1 MKRDVSRRGFA
12 FVSGMVVSGMTF
24 PFDVAILNILISS
37 SSPYCNRL
45 GSAVPVMKFN
55 KRTYK
60 NLKELFSDLWFPIRN
75 RKRLKEVMNKG
86 SISPAFQERLMLA
99 VTAVDGCRYCSYFHA
114 RQALKSG
121 VTQEEISQLLSGD
134 VDDCPEE
141 EAVAVI
147 YAQHWAESDAHPDPE
162 AVRRL
167 QQTYGVEKTEAI
179 HLMLRMIRLGNLL
192 GNSWDYLLYRISFG
206 KWRG

>member
-1 MKRDVSRRGFA
+1 
-12 FVSGMVVSGMTF
+12 
-24 PFDVAILNILISS
+24 
-37 SSPYCNRL
+37 
-45 GSAVPVMKFN
+45 MKFN

-75 RKRLKEVMNKG
+75 RKRLKEVTNKG
-86 SISPAFQERLMLA
+86 LISPAFRERLMLA

-114 RQALKSG
+114 KQALKSG
-121 VTQEEISQLLSGD
+121 LTPEEVSQLLSGD
-134 VDDCPEE
+134 VNNCPEE

-162 AVRRL
+162 AVRKLR
-167 QQTYGVEKTEAI
+167 QTYGVEKTESI

-192 GNSWDYLLYRISFG
+192 GNSWDYFLYRISFG

>member
-1 MKRDVSRRGFA
+1 VNRRDSA
-12 FVSGMVVSGMTF
+12 FVSGMTF
-24 PFDVAILNILISS
+24 PFGVAILNILISS
-37 SSPYCNRL
+37 YSLYCNRL
-45 GSAVPVMKFN
+45 GSAVPVMKFK

-75 RKRLKEVMNKG
+75 RGRLKEVMNKG
-86 SISPAFQERLMLA
+86 LISAPFRERLMLA
-99 VTAVDGCRYCSYFHA
+99 VTAVDGCRYCSYIHA

-121 VTQEEISQLLSGD
+121 VTPEEISQLLSGD
-134 VDDCPEE
+134 VDDCPEK
-141 EAVAVI
+141 EAMGVI
-147 YAQHWAESDAHPDPE
+147 YAQHWAESDAHPDSE

-167 QQTYGVEKTEAI
+167 QQTYGVEKAEAI

-206 KWRG
+206 KWRPNE